1 MFAGVLLT
9 CGVYAHP
16 APHKGILFPLTP
28 FLPRLACFS
37 AIYDAYHPEGVQRAQ
52 ALCMGRGEQRSPQQL
67 AGVSPLHLTRG
78 HNPLDPILKGF
89 KGRKPLADA
98 GQHLALFAFANA
110 YTRVCCGARCYNKST
125 KRDTIPTHPDL
136 LKDEN
141 GMLLKELSQAIGVS
155 GDEGAVRA
163 IIRDAI
169 ADHVSDIQTDS
180 IGNLAAFKRGTGE
193 RSLRV
198 MLDAHMDE
206 VGFMV
211 MGYDNDGMIRF
222 SNVGG
227 IDPRILPGARLKVGK
242 NALDGVVL
250 STPIHHSQDQNAIA
264 IKDLRIDI
272 GATNK
277 ANAESLVSIGERIA
291 FASEYAELSETVV
304 RGKAFDNRVGCSLL
318 IDILRAGQYPV
329 DVVVSF
335 SVQEEVGL
343 RGARVAARRLAP
355 DVAIALEGTTAHDVP
370 LGDADPDNLLKP
382 NTVCRLGGGPVL
394 TVIDASMIAHPRLL
408 AFMRQTATSAGIPYQ
423 LKTAPGG
430 GTDAGA
436 IHLSRSGVPSAVVS
450 MPCRYIHSP
459 HAYLSTVDYRHT
471 LSLVQTALRTITPD
485 VLV

>member
-1 MFAGVLLT
+1 
-9 CGVYAHP
+9 
-16 APHKGILFPLTP
+16 
-28 FLPRLACFS
+28 
-37 AIYDAYHPEGVQRAQ
+37 
-52 ALCMGRGEQRSPQQL
+52 
-67 AGVSPLHLTRG
+67 
-78 HNPLDPILKGF
+78 
-89 KGRKPLADA
+89 
-98 GQHLALFAFANA
+98 
-110 YTRVCCGARCYNKST
+110 
-125 KRDTIPTHPDL
+125 
-136 LKDEN
+136 
-141 GMLLKELSQAIGVS
+141 MLLKELSQAIGVS

-169 ADHVSDIQTDS
+169 ADHVTDMQTDS
-180 IGNLAAFKRGTGE
+180 MGNLTAFKHGTGE

-227 IDPRILPGARLKVGK
+227 IDPRIMPGARLKVGK

-264 IKDLRIDI
+264 LKDLRIDI
-272 GATNK
+272 GATSK

-304 RGKAFDNRVGCSLL
+304 RGKAFDNRVGCALL
-318 IDILRAGQYPV
+318 IDVLRGGQYPV

-335 SVQEEVGL
+335 STQEEVGL
-343 RGARVAARRLAP
+343 RGARVAAHRLQP

-382 NTVCRLGGGPVL
+382 NPVCRLGGGPVL

-408 AFMRQTATSAGIPYQ
+408 AFMRQTATDAGIPYQ

-436 IHLSRSGVPSAVVS
+436 IHLSRAGVPSAVVS

-459 HAYLSTVDYRHT
+459 HAYLSKTDYQHA
-471 LSLVQTALRTITPD
+471 LALVQAALRQITPE